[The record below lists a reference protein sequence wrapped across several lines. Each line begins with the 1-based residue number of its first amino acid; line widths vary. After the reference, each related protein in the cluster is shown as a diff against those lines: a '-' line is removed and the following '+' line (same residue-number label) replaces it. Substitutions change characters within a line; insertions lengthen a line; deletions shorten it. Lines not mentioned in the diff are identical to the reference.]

1 MRKSKEFP
9 MQKPVQSFGND
20 STLTG
25 DPASDGVF
33 LQNLKKGDV
42 VRVETAMVAGYGLVI
57 DMQVGNPQ
65 ASAVAVRR
73 VVQRTGFFVKLAS
86 PEAIGVNTPVTVAR
100 GFRPGQKKPLDGWIG
115 LQCRL
120 SLCSTNVAQP
130 VAAILINGQSIFPQ
144 PSSARH

>member
-57 DMQVGNPQ
+57 DMQIVNPQ

-120 SLCSTNVAQP
+120 SLCSTNVVQP
-130 VAAILINGQSIFPQ
+130 VAAILINGRMVFRPVSPT
-144 PSSARH
+144 RN